1 MFAIDIHLYINILL
15 LNHKV
20 LIESKE
26 SRSGE
31 DRERE
36 RERGR
41 LEVFVLSLFQIV
53 QTSFR

>member
-36 RERGR
+36 RG

>member
-36 RERGR
+36 REARGICFI
-41 LEVFVLSLFQIV
+41 LIPDCTNEF
-53 QTSFR
+53 

>member
-31 DRERE
+31 ERERE
-36 RERGR
+36 REREREARGICFI
-41 LEVFVLSLFQIV
+41 LIPDCTNEF
-53 QTSFR
+53 